1 MNQKDNYFNN
11 DDDVSNSSN
20 THPSSPLYKNYAYGV
35 LNPFIRRSPQSI
47 NEKEF
52 SDQESSDDQDD
63 YFSRKISNYS
73 SQSSSS
79 SVSSNYGINE
89 FALTPLPNDEGCEI
103 IKKEEINHND
113 IGKEKSKEKH
123 LKKRKSTMKSITSQ
137 KSDKSVK
144 SNKSISK
151 LSLKLSKSKSS
162 SSSSTAA
169 DTVGT
174 INFEEFI
181 SSLDISEDVEGRL
194 QCKLTN
200 HLIYIY
206 LFIYN
211 IWELIKVH
219 IFFYRV
225 I

>member
-1 MNQKDNYFNN
+1 MNQDYYFNN
-11 DDDVSNSSN
+11 DDDKISNPSN
-20 THPSSPLYKNYAYGV
+20 THSMNGPLYKDYSYG
-35 LNPFIRRSPQSI
+35 LPFTRKSPQSI

-79 SVSSNYGINE
+79 SVSTNYGISE
-89 FALTPLPNDEGCEI
+89 FALTPLTNDEGCEI
-103 IKKEEINHND
+103 IKEEINHTD
-113 IGKEKSKEKH
+113 VGKEKSKEKN
-123 LKKRKSTMKSITSQ
+123 LKRRKSAMKSITSQ
-137 KSDKSVK
+137 KSDKSSK

-151 LSLKLSKSKSS
+151 LSLKLSKNKSS
-162 SSSSTAA
+162 SSSSTVA

-194 QCKLTN
+194 QCKFKLN
-200 HLIYIY
+200 HFI
-206 LFIYN
+206 LFIN
-211 IWELIKVH
+211 I
-219 IFFYRV
+219 
-225 I
+225 